1 MNTPHIID
9 WMSTDQPTSLADD
22 LAHRDD
28 DQLLDLL
35 HSRPDLASPPPPGVE
50 VLAQRAL
57 SAASINRC
65 GEDLDLLSVAV
76 LETVS
81 ALGKPAPGRGLST
94 VSATA
99 IIEALSG
106 RAEPAAIQARIDSL
120 VDLALLWG
128 PPDALATGPH
138 TRSAWPW
145 RSRLATAPINALTV
159 DEIRRKIDELPER
172 ERELLSTLASGP
184 GLGRTKDAGLGADS
198 DRPVP
203 RLVHQDL
210 LVVVDDQTVELPVVI
225 GQLIRGEDPGEPVD
239 LRPPELTGGR
249 GRKIALT
256 EVDAAGAGEA
266 LEFLR
271 HGGATLETLG
281 THPAAVLRAG
291 GMGVREIRRLAKI
304 IAVDEKRIGLVL
316 EVLAGLRL
324 IDSGFPVPDTSDG
337 LEPAWAPTSSA
348 DSWIHQSPER
358 RWLSI
363 ASAWI
368 DLQRRPWQIGGR
380 TPDGTPIGALAG
392 EMAEGAARAE
402 RLLVLEALGEAKA
415 GADVTPVSL
424 GRQIAWRHPRWL
436 RRMPQSTII
445 ETLSEAQAL
454 GLVAH
459 GALTSAGRQ
468 LIAPGPTDDVETHT
482 LSAMAKSIPAPID
495 FFLAQADQTVTAPG
509 PLTPELATDLALVAD
524 LESGGAASVYRVSET
539 SVRRALDA
547 GRTGTE
553 LVSFFTTHSKTPVPQ
568 SITYLIDDVARKHGQ
583 LRVGVANTFIRCE
596 DSTVLTAVL
605 NSPAAEQLSLRALAP
620 TVAVSSDSLID
631 VLDILRAGGFAPA
644 GEDATGE
651 LVDLRVRGAR
661 LPTPRERRAS
671 RKPTLIPPNRE
682 RLATV
687 VAHMRSQDAA
697 NAATLTRPGAGGST
711 VTGGGTPAAALL
723 QTALNTNRIVRL
735 GYVNAQGF
743 ASKHVVAPRL
753 IGAGQFVAV
762 DPGSAEEHRFSLH
775 RITTVEIVD

>member
-1 MNTPHIID
+1 MNRPHIID

-57 SAASINRC
+57 SAASINRS
-65 GEDLDLLSVAV
+65 GEDLDLLAIAV

-81 ALGKPAPGRGLST
+81 ALGTAAPGRGLSA

-99 IIEALSG
+99 IEKALAG
-106 RAEPAAIQARIDSL
+106 RADPDAIRSRIDAL

-128 PPDALATGPH
+128 SPDALVTGPH
-138 TRSAWPW
+138 TTSAWPW
-145 RSRLATAPINALTV
+145 RSRLATAPINSSTL
-159 DEIRRKIDELPER
+159 DEIREKIAGLPDR
-172 ERELLSTLASGP
+172 ERELLSTLATGP
-184 GLGRTKDAGLGADS
+184 GLGRTRDAALGADS

-203 RLVHQDL
+203 RLVHKDL

-225 GQLIRGEDPGEPVD
+225 GQLIRGEDPGEPAD

-249 GRKIALT
+249 VRKIALS

-271 HGGATLETLG
+271 HAGATLDTLG
-281 THPAAVLRAG
+281 AQPAAVLRAG

-304 IAVDEKRIGLVL
+304 VAVDEKRIGLVL

-337 LEPAWAPTSSA
+337 LEPSWAPTSSA

-368 DLQRRPWQIGGR
+368 NLLRRPWQIGDR

-402 RLLVLEALGEAKA
+402 RLLVLEALGEAKP

-424 GRQIAWRHPRWL
+424 GRQIAWRHPRWV

-445 ETLSEAQAL
+445 ETLAEAQAL

-468 LIAPGPTDDVETHT
+468 LIASGPTDEVETHT
-482 LSAMAKSIPAPID
+482 LSAMAASIPAPID

-509 PLTPELATDLALVAD
+509 PLTPELAADLALVAD
-524 LESGGAASVYRVSET
+524 LESGGAASVYRVSEN

-596 DSTVLTAVL
+596 DPTVLAAVL
-605 NSPAAEQLSLRALAP
+605 SSPVAEQLSLRALAP
-620 TVAVSSDSLID
+620 TVAVTSDPLID

-671 RKPTLIPPNRE
+671 RKPALIPPSRE

-687 VAHMRSQDAA
+687 LAHMRSQDAA
-697 NAATLTRPGAGGST
+697 NAAILTRPGAGGST

-723 QTALNTNRIVRL
+723 QTALNTNRTVRL

-743 ASKHVVAPRL
+743 ASKHIVAPRL
-753 IGAGQFVAV
+753 IGAGQVVAV
-762 DPGSAEEHRFSLH
+762 EPGSEEEHRFSLH